1 MELRVAKLLKYLLYS
16 VLGLFLLAVLV
27 VGFYI
32 YMIYGTHASDEGS
45 TWTACE
51 NYDEAQGKYQKI
63 TITRIEDGKRVS
75 YAGTQ
80 RDCL

>member
-27 VGFYI
+27 VG
-32 YMIYGTHASDEGS
+32 T
-45 TWTACE
+45 TCE